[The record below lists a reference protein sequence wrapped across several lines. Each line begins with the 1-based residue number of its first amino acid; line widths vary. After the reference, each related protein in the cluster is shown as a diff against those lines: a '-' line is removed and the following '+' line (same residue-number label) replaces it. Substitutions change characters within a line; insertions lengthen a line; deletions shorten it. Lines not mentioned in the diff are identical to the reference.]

1 MTVARNLLCDDE
13 MFRDVATLQQL
24 QGRLGAGLL
33 GQVVG
38 AGSPLSS
45 TDTPGNCS
53 FARGGQPIALP
64 GLQNLVHMAMTV
76 ERMGTK
82 SASNVLSKLQNPK
95 KMFTSYFFLALLVIS
110 P

>member
-1 MTVARNLLCDDE
+1 MTKC
-13 MFRDVATLQQL
+13 FATL
-24 QGRLGAGLL
+24 RRCNNCKAGLVPDLL